1 MHPAKEA
8 KMAKNFPPRDLLT
21 SQQVMALKETELVG
35 KLKEMQTPE
44 LERHAENIMKEM
56 GSSDYSQIMSSVMK
70 ALHQENQN
78 QSQFEIVQKT
88 LEEILPNKA
97 YFSDIYARL
106 AAIVMSII
114 ARKFK
119 AML

>member
-1 MHPAKEA
+1 
-8 KMAKNFPPRDLLT
+8 MAKVFPTHGLLT
-21 SQQVMALKETELVG
+21 SQQVMALKESELVG
-35 KLKEMQTPE
+35 KLKEMQTSE

-56 GSSDYSQIMSSVMK
+56 GSSDYSQIMSAVMK
-70 ALHQENQN
+70 ALNQENQD
-78 QSQFEIVQKT
+78 QGQFSIVQKT
-88 LEEILPNKA
+88 LEELLPNKA

-106 AAIVMSII
+106 GAIVMSII

>member
-1 MHPAKEA
+1 
-8 KMAKNFPPRDLLT
+8 MAKIFPPRNLLT
-21 SQQVMALKETELVG
+21 TQQVMALKESELVSKLKKMQTTEL
-35 KLKEMQTPE
+35 EQ
-44 LERHAENIMKEM
+44 HAEAIMKEM

-70 ALHQENQN
+70 AMNQEKLDKTQFDVVQN
-78 QSQFEIVQKT
+78 T
-88 LEEILPNKA
+88 LEELLPNKA

>member
-1 MHPAKEA
+1 MSK
-8 KMAKNFPPRDLLT
+8 KFPPHDLLT
-21 SQQVMALKETELVG
+21 TQEVMALNESKLVS
-35 KLKEMQTPE
+35 KLKDMNTDE

-56 GSSDYSQIMSSVMK
+56 GSSQYSQIMASVMK
-70 ALHQENQN
+70 ALKDDNQG
-78 QSQFEIVQKT
+78 QTAFQTVQKT
-88 LEEILPNKA
+88 LEALLPNKA

-119 AML
+119 ARL

>member
-1 MHPAKEA
+1 
-8 KMAKNFPPRDLLT
+8 MAKVFPPRNLLT
-21 SQQVMALKETELVG
+21 SQQVMALKESELVG
-35 KLKEMQTPE
+35 KLKDMSTSE

-70 ALHQENQN
+70 ALKQDNIE
-78 QSQFEIVQKT
+78 QSQFAIVQKT
-88 LEEILPNKA
+88 LEDLLPNKA

-106 AAIVMSII
+106 GAIVMSII

>member
-1 MHPAKEA
+1 MYSAKEA
-8 KMAKNFPPRDLLT
+8 NMANVFPPRDLLT
-21 SQQVMALKETELVG
+21 SQQVMALKEAELVG
-35 KLKEMQTPE
+35 KLKDMQTSE

-70 ALHQENQN
+70 ALHQESQK

-88 LEEILPNKA
+88 LEELLPNKA

>member
-1 MHPAKEA
+1 
-8 KMAKNFPPRDLLT
+8 MAKIFPPRNLLT
-21 SQQVMALKETELVG
+21 SQQVMALKEAELVS
-35 KLKEMQTPE
+35 KLKEMQTDE

-70 ALHQENQN
+70 ALNRENMT

-88 LEEILPNKA
+88 LEELLPNKA

-106 AAIVMSII
+106 GAIVMTII

>member
-1 MHPAKEA
+1 
-8 KMAKNFPPRDLLT
+8 MANVFPPHDLLT
-21 SQQVMALKETELVG
+21 SQQVMALKESELVI

-56 GSSDYSQIMSSVMK
+56 GSSNYSQIMASVMK
-70 ALHQENQN
+70 ALKQDNIEKNQ
-78 QSQFEIVQKT
+78 FKIVQTT
-88 LEEILPNKA
+88 LEELLPNKA

-106 AAIVMSII
+106 GAIVMSII